1 LRVGP
6 KQKLRIRRDRI
17 LSIRR
22 ISDLWKSV
30 GFRQIRIRNPSHP

>member
-1 LRVGP
+1 LP
-6 KQKLRIRRDRI
+6 IQRDRI

-30 GFRQIRIRNPSHP
+30 GFRPYTVQ